1 MSWTH
6 TIAIYTFSNKL
17 SSRDIDPIKVSILET
32 VPNWIVGEIIL
43 IDDASDDRNML
54 LELDQ
59 IDVSKRGCLSPTPI
73 HRIKRSSS
81 Y

>member
-6 TIAIYTFSNKL
+6 TIAIYTLSNKL

-32 VPNWIVGEIIL
+32 VQVWMVGEIIL
-43 IDDASDDRNML
+43 IDDASDDRSML

-59 IDVSKRGCLSPTPI
+59 IDVSKGI
-73 HRIKRSSS
+73 N
-81 Y
+81 